1 MHTTL
6 LEIYTLLLQI
16 DLMSYMTLTEDFVL
30 MVAIASPAANVP
42 NGYKLD
48 PYYITGFSDAE
59 STFSLRIYKDS
70 KYKTGWCVS
79 PAFSIHLH
87 KKDLKLLHSIKSFF
101 GVGNIHEGH
110 TKDLAIYT
118 VPSVKDLVTVIIPH
132 FNKYPLLTKKKADF
146 ELFKLALEILVKKE
160 HLCKEG
166 LKNIIKI
173 RASINKGLSEALKK
187 EYPNITPVARPLV
200 NPVTIFNPYWIAGF
214 VEGEGSFMVEVTKSK
229 TIVGQAVNLRFK
241 LSQHSRDT
249 ILFRSLM
256 DYLYCGKIRVDE
268 VKNVVYYTVAR
279 FSDIFDK
286 IIPLFAKYELHGNKK
301 QDYIDFCHVANLM
314 KEKAHLTK
322 NGLES
327 ILNIKSGMNNSRII
341 TKEGTPPSGRS

>member
-1 MHTTL
+1 
-6 LEIYTLLLQI
+6 
-16 DLMSYMTLTEDFVL
+16 
-30 MVAIASPAANVP
+30 
-42 NGYKLD
+42 
-48 PYYITGFSDAE
+48 
-59 STFSLRIYKDS
+59 
-70 KYKTGWCVS
+70 
-79 PAFSIHLH
+79 
-87 KKDLKLLHSIKSFF
+87 
-101 GVGNIHEGH
+101 
-110 TKDLAIYT
+110 
-118 VPSVKDLVTVIIPH
+118 
-132 FNKYPLLTKKKADF
+132 
-146 ELFKLALEILVKKE
+146 
-160 HLCKEG
+160 
-166 LKNIIKI
+166 
-173 RASINKGLSEALKK
+173 
-187 EYPNITPVARPLV
+187 
-200 NPVTIFNPYWIAGF
+200 
-214 VEGEGSFMVEVTKSK
+214 MVEVTKSK